1 MPIAS
6 DGTYS
11 TETNLA
17 SGLPGG
23 EVTVSVRGA
32 PELSVTSPL
41 CDCDLP
47 PAVTVAGVLH
57 TKSVYCDEPSIDM
70 SFQVSTSD
78 TLSTKTDTAKVDVM
92 VSPRQGQRI
101 TPLTE
106 TLTCAGGSASGVCR
120 VSFSVE
126 SACARLRQDEDLVIK
141 YKLAS
146 SGASEWA
153 SLEGAR
159 LHQPAA
165 KINATTVDTVY
176 AVVPSKPVYPGR
188 TFVLE
193 IRSRYR
199 LYLKSAAVTVK
210 IGRGLELVSGSARF
224 PKSGEKRSV
233 FASTRSQYRSST
245 EIYIV
250 TGQRQDGKT
259 AVLQKNPTD
268 ELLFSVTVRVKVTTK
283 VGPQTVQVTQLT
295 GLLDLVGVKL
305 TPSAVGVIAS
315 RDGVVINNPA
325 NVYVAENSIV
335 GMFGYTEESSELFNT
350 AVISAKS
357 VQVSTTAVVLRV
369 LDAITPKGITC
380 RTKFTS
386 AMSVYEKGERTGC
399 TVVLSGAETTGAP
412 RATVIMAFKGVTAEA
427 SLRIF
432 YPGNISLASNLP
444 TLHPV
449 VGWLDESD
457 STCERRQYQR
467 AYVTAVATFAD
478 GDGVDAV
485 FRSHDVTD
493 LVQLKSSN
501 TAIATIGGG
510 EAMRTVRGKSPGGS
524 TVTVSAVG
532 AKGRAL
538 GQGVDIYIAEDDEAY
553 SLRVMRLE
561 ASVISSL
568 GYVTATCERV
578 NTRPVDDFGPGD
590 ATNTN
595 STGMASM
602 SSAPGSAI
610 DTTALGTGMSR
621 IFFSPHAPCALQ
633 KESDSMHVIV
643 SAVLED
649 WSRVELN
656 AEAGLVLSSNN
667 KESVTTEGLKLVV
680 PNGAKSASGQLVNV
694 RWDPRV
700 GACKGVGIGVGKH
713 AEQDIFVTVSV
724 AEGEEDDEFPPWIV
738 PFLLCCCFST
748 LLIGGTAS
756 YTCRARA
763 DMSGSAGITADT
775 ALDFEITADTM
786 LDFELEAKPKVSDR
800 VWRKN
805 FVQETSFT
813 EWASIPR
820 ISNKDV
826 FETGL
831 VYITSETAGAAIKYC
846 LIPESDMIAQDIES
860 FFAEHAVIY
869 ETAITVKPLA
879 GFPLMLVTSSA
890 SEGMND
896 SKLRKIVYQN
906 RLCSKPTIEQ
916 TEGGVVI
923 ISCTTADSALW
934 YTVNGEDPNS
944 ADPSSNA
951 QMYDPEFPI
960 TLDTSLGVDQYVR
973 AIAIYEGAQEED
985 EDEEHAKAIA
995 AARALEAHQMDQN
1008 DEVDLDDIDLSGIEP
1023 LGGFDNNRR
1032 VTMSS
1037 ASKVSSRRFMACQ
1050 KPLIQRL
1057 PEGGIKMTCNT
1068 QGALIWYNINSDAP
1082 NPRDPSSNTTVYA
1095 STVNLDTAFSQHK
1108 IQAVA
1113 TKEGRLPS
1121 KPVALEIAMTKMAP
1135 PQIHRMDGDDDA
1147 DGYLITHMISS
1158 ATIMYLIERV
1168 DMDFDF
1174 EDDAEDLDVS
1184 KSVPYTG
1191 VITLSTSAASTWR
1204 IVAWATQSGKR
1215 VSEAVEHR
1223 VNILKLPKPAVRVA
1237 AGSSK
1242 VTMSVNTTDQVHGDV
1257 EIYYS
1262 IGADSTPVP
1271 GAHDTFRYKARRQ
1284 PEIDFTHTPQVVFK
1298 AMAISQLHE
1307 SSDVVTATFQPEQAP
1322 VPIIS
1327 PFGNVDTSGKLTNLA
1342 PDGYEINSSAR
1353 NPHAGT
1359 NINYAI
1365 ERVEVGSG
1373 FQQSADQVELPNTY
1387 VFGSGPIKIGKSAGA
1402 YRIVTR
1408 ASHPHKADSNAVEH
1422 RVTVLKLPKPTV
1434 VRDGGSYKVAMLSNT
1449 NAHEYNDVEVHYSIG
1464 AYSNPIPGGQ
1474 DTVKYTPST
1483 MPLLSYVQGQPTVFK
1498 AIVVSR
1504 VHETSEVA
1512 VATFDVEQLPAPM
1525 VVPIGDTPGGNVPR
1539 FSPEGYALQTRASRE
1554 GVIIMYAVQ
1563 HAEVGSDFHES
1574 AEHLHL
1580 PNSYVPGSTPPIII
1594 NKALGFYRIVARATH
1609 IDMGD
1614 SDAVEY
1620 RVTVLKLPKP
1630 TVVRDGGSYKVAML
1644 SNTNAHEYNDVE
1656 VHYSIG
1662 AYSNPIPGG
1671 QDTVKYTP
1679 STMPLLSY
1687 VQGQPTVFKAIVV
1700 SRVHETSEVA
1710 VATFDV
1716 EQLPAPMVVP
1726 IGDTPGGNV
1735 PRFSP
1740 EGYALQTRASREGVI
1755 IMYAVQHAEV
1765 GSDFHES
1772 AEHLHLPNSYVPGST
1787 PPIIINKALGFYR
1800 IVARATHIDMGD
1812 SDVSEYRVTVH
1823 GLPVPSIVPFGDASG
1838 SSVAMRLNPGGY
1850 EIKSSNLPAGVV
1862 IKFVMERTEV
1872 GSNFQEPACRVNLP
1886 STYTPGS
1893 SGPIIINK
1901 TAGTYRIVARAT
1913 DTDMVDSD
1921 VAEFLVNVLKLP
1933 KPGLCRDEKNKEL
1946 VDMTTNVSVQEY
1958 GPVEVYY
1965 SSGFQPTNPV
1975 PGELHTTKFSSGNKP
1990 RAKDVL
1996 CAVNM
2001 SPYHETSAVASASF
2015 EKPCASPPV
2024 IHLGRTSKRL
2034 LVIQPSP
2041 NDAGESVQLFYTLN
2055 GTVPTTSSTRFASGA
2070 KISLED
2076 NAVVVKAIAYIEG
2089 RKISDIV
2096 QAKKN
2101 ESLLREINDE
2111 VMKGLGRSCPKI
2123 KVNLLLSE
2131 IKILEPILFEV
2142 KKYSLQSKGGSNPQM
2157 DQNNEAVMAQVAKA
2171 MAVIYVVCDKWKL
2184 PQLKFE
2190 IGGHTNAKDPAK
2202 QGARSQMMLSEDRAQ
2217 ACMKSLM
2224 DRHVDAD
2231 MVKAVGHGGL
2241 QRIAE
2246 GNDEETAKNQRVEIT
2261 MVSPLDKL
2269 LEAARLAGVG
2279 TGDDTCSGCSGLCKQ
2294 EWSRTAN
2301 ST

>member
-1614 SDAVEY
+1614 SD
-1620 RVTVLKLPKP
+1620 
-1630 TVVRDGGSYKVAML
+1630 
-1644 SNTNAHEYNDVE
+1644 
-1656 VHYSIG
+1656 
-1662 AYSNPIPGG
+1662 
-1671 QDTVKYTP
+1671 
-1679 STMPLLSY
+1679 
-1687 VQGQPTVFKAIVV
+1687 
-1700 SRVHETSEVA
+1700 
-1710 VATFDV
+1710 
-1716 EQLPAPMVVP
+1716 
-1726 IGDTPGGNV
+1726 
-1735 PRFSP
+1735 
-1740 EGYALQTRASREGVI
+1740 
-1755 IMYAVQHAEV
+1755 
-1765 GSDFHES
+1765 
-1772 AEHLHLPNSYVPGST
+1772 
-1787 PPIIINKALGFYR
+1787 
-1800 IVARATHIDMGD
+1800 
-1812 SDVSEYRVTVH
+1812 VSEYRVTVH